1 VDAYEAERQQLRDQF
16 GGNLRALRAA
26 HFSSQEAFA
35 HAANLHRT
43 HVGYLEQGRREPT
56 LATLLI
62 LADTLGV
69 PIQRL
74 TRDLPTPRE
83 RRAQR

>member
-1 VDAYEAERQQLRDQF
+1 VDAYEAERQQLREQF
-16 GGNLRALRAA
+16 GSTLRELRAA
-26 HFSSQEAFA
+26 NFSSQEAFA

-56 LATLLI
+56 LSTLLI
-62 LADTLGV
+62 LADTLAV

-83 RRAQR
+83 RRGQR